1 MTVVDN
7 NVLSALAKA
16 EALGLL
22 LATFDAVATT
32 PGVVEELDTARIEGY
47 RFVERIDDVRQESG
61 WLTVLTPTDRERRH
75 AEEVRD
81 HTLSFVDAECIS
93 VAALRNR
100 RLLTDDR
107 HAGTVARQRDVDV
120 WDLPLFCHAAIRT
133 DALGSATELRS
144 ILDRLE
150 RRDATG
156 FRSRT
161 GPRCSTSS
169 TDERRQSALSRR

>member
-16 EALGLL
+16 EVLDLL
-22 LATFDAVATT
+22 PATFDAVATT

-75 AEEVRD
+75 AEAIRD

-93 VAALRNR
+93 VASLRDR

-120 WDLPLFCHAAIRT
+120 WDLPLLFHAAIRT
-133 DALGSATELRS
+133 DALESATELRS
-144 ILDRLE
+144 VLDRLE
-150 RRDATG
+150 RRDAY
-156 FRSRT
+156 RLSESDRT
-161 GPRCSTSS
+161 
-169 TDERRQSALSRR
+169 ALFNEFD